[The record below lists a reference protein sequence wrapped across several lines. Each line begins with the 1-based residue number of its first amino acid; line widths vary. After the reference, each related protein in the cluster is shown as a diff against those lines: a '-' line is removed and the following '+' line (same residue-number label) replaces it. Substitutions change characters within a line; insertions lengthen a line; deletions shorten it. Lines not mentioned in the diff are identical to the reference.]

1 MTGPVPA
8 ASGARG
14 RRLIGLIRK
23 ESLQVIRDPSSI
35 SIAFVLPVV
44 LLLLFGYGVSLDAED
59 VPLALVVESP
69 TPETESFVAAFTNS
83 PYFRVDVLRHRAPAE
98 AGLVA
103 GRYRGVVV
111 LRDEFS
117 ARLQGLDRAPIQILL
132 DGTEANTARIVR
144 GYTEGVW
151 AAWLRQEVMAR
162 GLTLSTP
169 VVAEPRV
176 WFNPQLRSRNFLVPG
191 LIAIIM
197 TLTGTLLT
205 ALVVAREWER
215 GTMEALLATQTGLLE
230 LLAGKLVSYFVLG
243 MAGMAL
249 SVAMAVFLFGV
260 PIRGSLL
267 LLFGIAA
274 VFLTGALGMGL
285 LISTVTRNQF
295 VAGQVAIVSA
305 FLPAFMLS
313 GFVFE
318 ISSMPMWIQWL
329 THIVA
334 ARYFVT
340 ILQTLFLAGNVWSVI
355 LPNLLALLLIAAV
368 FLGLTAARTRK
379 RLD

>member
-1 MTGPVPA
+1 
-8 ASGARG
+8 
-14 RRLIGLIRK
+14 
-23 ESLQVIRDPSSI
+23 
-35 SIAFVLPVV
+35 
-44 LLLLFGYGVSLDAED
+44 
-59 VPLALVVESP
+59 
-69 TPETESFVAAFTNS
+69 
-83 PYFRVDVLRHRAPAE
+83 
-98 AGLVA
+98 
-103 GRYRGVVV
+103 
-111 LRDEFS
+111 
-117 ARLQGLDRAPIQILL
+117 
-132 DGTEANTARIVR
+132 
-144 GYTEGVW
+144 
-151 AAWLRQEVMAR
+151 
-162 GLTLSTP
+162 
-169 VVAEPRV
+169 VAEPRV

-230 LLAGKLVSYFVLG
+230 LLAGKLVPYFVLG
-243 MAGMAL
+243 MSGMAL

>member
-8 ASGARG
+8 ASGTRG

-69 TPETESFVAAFTNS
+69 TPETESFVAAFANS

-169 VVAEPRV
+169 VVAEPRI

-230 LLAGKLVSYFVLG
+230 LLAGKLVPYFVLG